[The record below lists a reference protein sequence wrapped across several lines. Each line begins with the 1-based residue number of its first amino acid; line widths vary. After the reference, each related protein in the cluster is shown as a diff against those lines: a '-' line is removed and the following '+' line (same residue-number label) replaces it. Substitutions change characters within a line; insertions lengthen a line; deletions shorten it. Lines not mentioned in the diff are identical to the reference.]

1 VLPERHVRKYDT
13 GHGCDVEQWATD
25 SSDKVTKD
33 NLEFRK
39 SSCDFYRFI
48 FRASRSIFSRIE
60 F

>member
-1 VLPERHVRKYDT
+1 VKRYDT

-25 SSDKVTKD
+25 SSDKMSKD

-39 SSCDFYRFI
+39 SSCGFYRCI
-48 FRASRSIFSRIE
+48 FRVSRSSFSRNE